1 MPDASELWDTEQATF
16 TVALT
21 ERGGRQRTVGAAC
34 YEDVAFALFRAV
46 AAEYPG
52 QTVILLDVDHV
63 RELAVSPCGERPAL
77 SPPRRPAFG
86 F

>member
-1 MPDASELWDTEQATF
+1 MPGADEPSGIERGTF
-16 TVALT
+16 TVAVA

-52 QTVILLDVDHV
+52 QTVILLDVDRV
-63 RELAVSPCGERPAL
+63 RELAVRP
-77 SPPRRPAFG
+77 
-86 F
+86 